1 MISINKLSKSYK
13 DESGSQKVFKNLS
26 YEFESNG
33 VYSILGSSGSGKT
46 TLLNLISGL
55 DSFQNGTIEV
65 FNQNLNELSME
76 EKSALRKKYFGFGYQ
91 FHYLLENLSIYEN
104 CLAAN
109 FGVDNGNID
118 VTLKK
123 LGIAKIKNKLPSK
136 VSGGEKQRASIARA
150 ISKKPN
156 ILILDEPTG
165 NLDQENSLIVQDFL
179 LDYAKENDSLVIYA
193 THDISFAKRAYKSL
207 NIMKGSLVEA

>member
-13 DESGSQKVFKNLS
+13 DKSGSQQVFKNLS

-65 FNQNLNELSME
+65 FNQNLNELSVE

-109 FGVDNGNID
+109 FGIDNGNID

-207 NIMKGSLVEA
+207 NIINGSLVEA

>member
-13 DESGSQKVFKNLS
+13 DKSGSQMVFKNLS

-65 FNQNLNELSME
+65 FNQNLNELSVE

-207 NIMKGSLVEA
+207 NIIKGSLVEA

>member
-13 DESGSQKVFKNLS
+13 DKSGSQQVFKNLS

-65 FNQNLNELSME
+65 FNQNLSKLSVE

-207 NIMKGSLVEA
+207 NIINGSLVEA

>member
-13 DESGSQKVFKNLS
+13 DNSGSQMVFKNLS
-26 YEFESNG
+26 YEFKSSG

-55 DSFQNGTIEV
+55 DSFESGTIEV
-65 FNQNLNELSME
+65 FSQNLSKLSVE

-123 LGIAKIKNKLPSK
+123 LGIAEIKNKLPSK

-207 NIMKGSLVEA
+207 NIINGSLVEA

>member
-13 DESGSQKVFKNLS
+13 DKSGSQQVFKNLS

-65 FNQNLNELSME
+65 FNQNLNGLSVE

-109 FGVDNGNID
+109 FGIDNGNID

-207 NIMKGSLVEA
+207 NIINGSLVEA

>member
-1 MISINKLSKSYK
+1 MISINKVSKSYQ
-13 DESGSQKVFKNLS
+13 DESDSQIVFKNLS

-55 DSFQNGTIEV
+55 DSFEDGTIKV
-65 FNQNLNELSME
+65 FDENLSKLSIE

-109 FGVDNGNID
+109 FGIDNGNVD

-136 VSGGEKQRASIARA
+136 VSGGERQRASIARA

-207 NIMKGSLVEA
+207 NIIERNIVEE

>member
-13 DESGSQKVFKNLS
+13 DNSGSQMVFKNLS
-26 YEFESNG
+26 YEFKSSG

-65 FNQNLNELSME
+65 FKQNLNELSVE

-123 LGIAKIKNKLPSK
+123 LGIAKIKNKLPSR

-207 NIMKGSLVEA
+207 SIIKGSLVEA

>member
-1 MISINKLSKSYK
+1 MISINKLLKSYK
-13 DESGSQKVFKNLS
+13 DKSGSQKVFKNLS

-55 DSFQNGTIEV
+55 DSFESGTIEV
-65 FNQNLNELSME
+65 FNQNLSKLSVE

-109 FGVDNGNID
+109 FGIDNGNID

-207 NIMKGSLVEA
+207 NIINGSLVEA

>member
-1 MISINKLSKSYK
+1 MISIKKLSKSYK
-13 DESGSQKVFKNLS
+13 DKSGSQKVFKNLS

-65 FNQNLNELSME
+65 FNQNLNELSVE

-150 ISKKPN
+150 ITKKPN

-207 NIMKGSLVEA
+207 NIIKGSLVEA

>member
-13 DESGSQKVFKNLS
+13 DKSGSQKVFKNLS

-65 FNQNLNELSME
+65 FNQNLNELSVE

-193 THDISFAKRAYKSL
+193 THDISFAKSAYKSL
-207 NIMKGSLVEA
+207 SIIKGSLVEA

>member
-1 MISINKLSKSYK
+1 MISINKLLKSYK
-13 DESGSQKVFKNLS
+13 DKSGSQKVFKNLS

-55 DSFQNGTIEV
+55 DSFQKGTIEV
-65 FNQNLNELSME
+65 FNQNLNELSVE

-123 LGIAKIKNKLPSK
+123 LGIEKIKNKLPSR

-207 NIMKGSLVEA
+207 NIINGSLVEA

>member
-1 MISINKLSKSYK
+1 MISIKNLSKSYV
-13 DESGSQKVFKNLS
+13 DHSGHQKVFKNLS

-65 FNQNLNELSME
+65 FNQNLNELSVE

-207 NIMKGSLVEA
+207 SIIKGSLVEA

>member
-1 MISINKLSKSYK
+1 MISIKKLSKSYK
-13 DESGSQKVFKNLS
+13 DKSGSQKVFKNLS

-65 FNQNLNELSME
+65 FNQNLNELSVE

-109 FGVDNGNID
+109 FGIDNGNID

-179 LDYAKENDSLVIYA
+179 LDYAKENDSLVVYA

-207 NIMKGSLVEA
+207 NIIKGSLVEA

>member
-1 MISINKLSKSYK
+1 MITIRKLSKSYK
-13 DESGSQKVFKNLS
+13 DNSCNQPVFQGLS
-26 YEFESNG
+26 YKFNSEG

-55 DSFQNGTIEV
+55 DDYESGTIKV
-65 FNQNLNELSME
+65 FNQELSKLSIE
-76 EKSALRKKYFGFGYQ
+76 GKSELRKKYFGFGYQ

-109 FGVDNGNID
+109 FGIDNGNIEP
-118 VTLKK
+118 TLKK
-123 LGIAKIKNKLPSK
+123 LGITNIKNKLPSK

-156 ILILDEPTG
+156 VLILDEPTG
-165 NLDQENSLIVQDFL
+165 NLDQQNSLVVQDFL
-179 LDYAKENDSLVIYA
+179 LNYAKENKSLVIYA
-193 THDISFAKRAYKSL
+193 THDVAFAKKADKSL
-207 NIMKGSLVEA
+207 NIIEHNIVEE

>member
-13 DESGSQKVFKNLS
+13 DKSGIQMVFKNLS

-65 FNQNLNELSME
+65 FNQNLSKLSVE

-179 LDYAKENDSLVIYA
+179 LEYAKENDSLVIYA

-207 NIMKGSLVEA
+207 NIIKGSLVEA

>member
-1 MISINKLSKSYK
+1 MISIKKLSKSYK
-13 DESGSQKVFKNLS
+13 DKSGSQKVFKNLS
-26 YEFESNG
+26 YGFESNG

-65 FNQNLNELSME
+65 FNQNLNELSVE

-123 LGIAKIKNKLPSK
+123 LGIAKIKNKLPSR

-207 NIMKGSLVEA
+207 NIIKGSLVEA

>member
-1 MISINKLSKSYK
+1 MISIKKLSKSYK
-13 DESGSQKVFKNLS
+13 DKSGSQKVFKNLS
-26 YEFESNG
+26 YEFESIG

-65 FNQNLNELSME
+65 FNQNLNELSVE

-123 LGIAKIKNKLPSK
+123 LGIAKIKNKLPSR

-207 NIMKGSLVEA
+207 NIIKGSLVEA

>member
-13 DESGSQKVFKNLS
+13 DKSGSQQVFKNLS
-26 YEFESNG
+26 YKFESNG

-65 FNQNLNELSME
+65 FNQNLNELSVE

-123 LGIAKIKNKLPSK
+123 LGISKIKNKLPSK
-136 VSGGEKQRASIARA
+136 ISGGEKQRASIARA

-207 NIMKGSLVEA
+207 NIIKGSLVEA

>member
-1 MISINKLSKSYK
+1 MISIKKLSKSYK
-13 DESGSQKVFKNLS
+13 DKSGSQKVFKNLS

-65 FNQNLNELSME
+65 FNQNLSKLSVE

-123 LGIAKIKNKLPSK
+123 LGIAKIKNKLPSI

-207 NIMKGSLVEA
+207 NIINGSLVEA

>member
-1 MISINKLSKSYK
+1 MISIKKLSKSYK
-13 DESGSQKVFKNLS
+13 DKSGSQKVFKNLS

-65 FNQNLNELSME
+65 FNQNLNELSVE

-207 NIMKGSLVEA
+207 NIINGSLVEA

>member
-1 MISINKLSKSYK
+1 MISFKKLSKSYK
-13 DESGSQKVFKNLS
+13 DKSGSQKVFKNLS

-65 FNQNLNELSME
+65 FNQNLNELSVE

-109 FGVDNGNID
+109 FGIDNGNID

-179 LDYAKENDSLVIYA
+179 LEYAKENDSLVIYA

-207 NIMKGSLVEA
+207 NIIKHSLVEA

>member
-1 MISINKLSKSYK
+1 MISINKLLKSYK
-13 DESGSQKVFKNLS
+13 DKSGSQKVFKNLS

-65 FNQNLNELSME
+65 FNQNLNELSVE

-207 NIMKGSLVEA
+207 NIINGSLVEA

>member
-65 FNQNLNELSME
+65 FNQNLNELSVE

>member
-13 DESGSQKVFKNLS
+13 DKSGSQQVFKNLS

-65 FNQNLNELSME
+65 YNQNLNELSVE

-207 NIMKGSLVEA
+207 SIIKGSLVEA

>member
-1 MISINKLSKSYK
+1 MISIKKLSKSYK
-13 DESGSQKVFKNLS
+13 DKSGSQKVFKNLS

-65 FNQNLNELSME
+65 FNQNLNELSVE

>member
-1 MISINKLSKSYK
+1 MISINKLLKSYK
-13 DESGSQKVFKNLS
+13 DKSGSQKVFKNLS

-65 FNQNLNELSME
+65 FNQNLSKLSVE

-109 FGVDNGNID
+109 FGIDNGNID

-207 NIMKGSLVEA
+207 NINKRSLVEA

>member
-1 MISINKLSKSYK
+1 MISIKKLSKSYK
-13 DESGSQKVFKNLS
+13 DKSGSQKVFKNLS

-55 DSFQNGTIEV
+55 DCFQNGTIEV
-65 FNQNLNELSME
+65 FNQNLNELSVE

-109 FGVDNGNID
+109 FGIDNGNID

-207 NIMKGSLVEA
+207 NIIKGSLVEA

>member
-13 DESGSQKVFKNLS
+13 GNSGSQRVFKNLS
-26 YEFESNG
+26 YEFESSR

-55 DSFQNGTIEV
+55 DSFENGTIEV
-65 FNQNLNELSME
+65 FNQNLSKLSVE

-91 FHYLLENLSIYEN
+91 FHYLLANLSIYEN

-118 VTLKK
+118 LTLKK

-193 THDISFAKRAYKSL
+193 THDILFAKRAYKSL
-207 NIMKGSLVEA
+207 NIIKGSLVEA

>member
-65 FNQNLNELSME
+65 FNQNLNELSVE

-179 LDYAKENDSLVIYA
+179 LEYAKENDSLVIYA

-207 NIMKGSLVEA
+207 NIINGSLVEA

>member
-13 DESGSQKVFKNLS
+13 DKSGSQQVFKNLS

-65 FNQNLNELSME
+65 FNQNLNELSVE

-207 NIMKGSLVEA
+207 SIIKGSLVEA

>member
-13 DESGSQKVFKNLS
+13 DKSGSQQVFKNLS
-26 YEFESNG
+26 YKFESNG

-65 FNQNLNELSME
+65 FNQNLNELSVE
-76 EKSALRKKYFGFGYQ
+76 EKSTLRKKYFGFGYQ

-109 FGVDNGNID
+109 FGIDNGNID

-179 LDYAKENDSLVIYA
+179 LEYAKENDSLVIYA

-207 NIMKGSLVEA
+207 NIINGSLVEA